1 MVVEVFQAITFDQ
14 LLVLASHDVVKGVW
28 DAIAYQHRHH
38 RKDSPIATAGG
49 YGLLAKCVA

>member
-14 LLVLASHDVVKGVW
+14 LSVLASHDVVKGVW